1 MSQVFLATLGSM
13 LTMFCCIL
21 VGFMLGKKCIAP
33 GGAISV
39 LSKLL
44 TFALAPALTFHT
56 FYLNFNLSTLSEN
69 YRLIL
74 YSCLIMAVAIVLAE
88 LLSGLFIKE
97 GYGRNIYKYA
107 LAFANYSYMGDAIIM
122 ALFAD
127 QMLFYYMLFKI
138 PMLAV
143 TFSWGMARLIP
154 GKAGIKGTLLRIINP
169 STVALVLGMI
179 AGLLNLKA
187 HTPVFLVDA
196 LQSLGGCMGPIAMIL
211 TGFVVS
217 NYDIKKML
225 TNTKVYIASFLRLLV
240 LPALYC
246 GLLLAVG
253 ADGQTLTLTLVAY
266 AAPLGL
272 NTVVFPAA
280 YGADTS
286 IGAGMALISNA
297 LAIITF
303 PLMYALLTAIIS

>member
-13 LTMFCCIL
+13 LTMLCCIL
-21 VGFMLGKKCIAP
+21 VGFVLGKKHIEPP
-33 GGAISV
+33 GTDSV

-44 TFALAPALTFHT
+44 TFALAPALTFRT
-56 FYLNFNLSTLSEN
+56 FFLNFNLSTLAEN

-74 YSCLIMAVAIVLAE
+74 YSCLIMAVAIALAE
-88 LLSGLFIKE
+88 ALSGLFVKK
-97 GYGRNIYKYA
+97 GYGRNVYKYA
-107 LAFANYSYMGDAIIM
+107 IAFANYGYMGDAIVL
-122 ALFAD
+122 ALFED

-138 PMLAV
+138 PMQIV
-143 TFSWGMARLIP
+143 TYSWGMTQLIP
-154 GKAGIKGTLLRIINP
+154 GKKGFQGTLVRIINP
-169 STVALVLGMI
+169 NTVALVLGII

-187 HTPVFLVDA
+187 YAPAFLTDT
-196 LQSLGGCMGPIAMIL
+196 LDSLGKCMGPISMIL

-217 NYDIKKML
+217 RFDMKKML
-225 TNTKVYIASFLRLLV
+225 ANGKVYAVSILRLLI
-240 LPALYC
+240 LPAFYC
-246 GLLLAVG
+246 ALLFLTG
-253 ADGQTLTLTLVAY
+253 ADRQTMILTLVAY

-303 PLMYALLTAIIS
+303 PLMYALLTIIV